1 MNRPVTDSNSPLQ
14 PLVESQLM
22 KASELFQSGDLQG
35 AIAAAT
41 ADLKA
46 KPTDVAQRLFLA
58 ELLWFAGQLD
68 RVEKQLETITRQST
82 QAAMTLALYRQILR
96 GEIARE
102 QVLRE
107 GRTPEIVTELPAAAK
122 LTLECLL
129 ALRLGQQA
137 EASRLLEQAE
147 AQRAPLSGT
156 CNGRE
161 FQEFRDLDD
170 RVAGVLEVITSTGKY
185 YWVPWQNIES
195 LEMEPPK
202 VPLDLL
208 YRRTQIEVLGG
219 PNGEV
224 YIPTRYVAAADE
236 QLDDSL
242 LLGRATD
249 WIGEE
254 GGLVQGRGLRTW
266 LVGEDDLSIM
276 EIETLSFAKGT
287 G

>member
-1 MNRPVTDSNSPLQ
+1 MNAN
-14 PLVESQLM
+14 
-22 KASELFQSGDLQG
+22 ELFQAGDLQA

-41 ADLKA
+41 VDLKA

-58 ELLWFAGQLD
+58 ELLWFNGQLD
-68 RVEKQLETITRQST
+68 RVEKQLETISMQTT

-96 GEIARE
+96 GEVARE

-107 GRTPEIVTELPAAAK
+107 GRPPEIVTELPADAK
-122 LTLECLL
+122 STLEALL

-137 EASRLLEQAE
+137 EAARLLAQAE
-147 AQRAPLSGT
+147 SERQPVSGT

-161 FQEFRDLDD
+161 FNEFRDLDD

-202 VPLDLL
+202 VPLDLI
-208 YRRTQIEVLGG
+208 YRRTQIEVIGG

-224 YIPTRYVAAADE
+224 HVPTRYVAGKDE
-236 QLDDSL
+236 QLDDAL
-242 LLGRATD
+242 HLGRATD
-249 WIGEE
+249 WLGEE
-254 GGLVQGRGLRTW
+254 GGLVQGRGLRTL
-266 LVGEDDLSIM
+266 LVGDDDMSIM
-276 EIETLSFAKGT
+276 EIETLSFTKAAP
-287 G
+287 

>member
-1 MNRPVTDSNSPLQ
+1 MNRPVADSNSPLQ

-107 GRTPEIVTELPAAAK
+107 GRTPEIVTELPATTK

-129 ALRLGQQA
+129 ALRLGQHA

-147 AQRAPLSGT
+147 AQRVPLNGT

-208 YRRTQIEVLGG
+208 YRRTQIEVIGG

-236 QLDDSL
+236 QLDDTL

-254 GGLVQGRGLRTW
+254 GSLVQGRGLRTW